1 MTTQQNKTT
10 EQAIHIGSSCACFA
24 VRKMTRAVTQLYDHH
39 LSEAGL
45 RITQFTLKNAISGF
59 GQVPVYV
66 LAEELVM
73 DRTTLTR
80 NLKPLIKAGLVASVP
95 DQKDARVRNLSL
107 TPQGAEHL
115 KTATPYW
122 ERAQAEFVEKVGER
136 SWAEV
141 SQGISLID
149 RALSAGPRPSDR
161 MTASR

>member
-1 MTTQQNKTT
+1 MTTHQNATT
-10 EQAIHIGSSCACFA
+10 QQAIHIGSSCACFA

-45 RITQFTLKNAISGF
+45 RITQFTLMNAISGF

-107 TPQGAEHL
+107 TLEGADRL
-115 KTATPYW
+115 TKATPYW
-122 ERAQAEFVEKVGER
+122 ERAQAEFVEKVGAN

-141 SQGISLID
+141 SKGITLID

-161 MTASR
+161 MITNR

>member
-1 MTTQQNKTT
+1 MTTLQKKTT
-10 EQAIHIGSSCACFA
+10 QQAIHIGSSCACFA

-45 RITQFTLKNAISGF
+45 RITQFTLMNAISGF

-80 NLKPLIKAGLVASVP
+80 NLKPLIKAGLVASVA

-107 TPQGAEHL
+107 TPEGSERL
-115 KTATPYW
+115 KLATPYW
-122 ERAQAEFVEKVGER
+122 ERAQAEFVEKVGEN

-149 RALSAGPRPSDR
+149 RALSAGPRPSEK
-161 MTASR
+161 MTIRT